1 MGEERKER
9 RDGSDGTGQ
18 DRTGQDRTGQDRTKG
33 RDRIGQ
39 VDGLLKNTID
49 QKLINKAKSVKW
61 E

>member
-18 DRTGQDRTGQDRTKG
+18 DRTGQDRTKG

-39 VDGLLKNTID
+39 VDCLLKNTID